1 MDVTDVL
8 RDRLQEPDGL
18 QRMIAISIGVH
29 VALAATV
36 LLAPAYLL
44 PKAAPPPIVMTISL
58 AGAGEGPRNGGFT
71 PMGGRPVQEQVKP
84 EELPKRAPVTP
95 PAAKAPEMTVPLP
108 NQKPVKTA
116 PRANVKQAPEEA
128 RGRTPTKGVQAEKG
142 STVAM
147 TGARGE
153 GFGLS
158 TGGGAGT
165 GSRLDVENFCCP
177 DYIVLMIERIRSVW
191 NKNQG
196 ATGNVMVKFTIVRD
210 GTLKDAIVENSSG
223 NPLLDN
229 AALRAVL
236 MTRKLNPLPEP
247 FPNPTL
253 PVHLNFQ
260 YQ

>member
-29 VALAATV
+29 VALAAIV
-36 LLAPAYLL
+36 LFAPGHLL

-71 PMGGRPVQEQVKP
+71 AMGGRPVQEQVKP

-108 NQKPVKTA
+108 NQKQVKTA
-116 PRANVKQAPEEA
+116 PRATVKQAPEEA
-128 RGRTPTKGVQAEKG
+128 RGRTPTKGAQVEKG
-142 STVAM
+142 SSVAM

-196 ATGNVMVKFTIVRD
+196 ATGNVLVKFTILRD
-210 GTLKDAIVENSSG
+210 GTLKDAIVETSSG

-236 MTRKLNPLPEP
+236 MTRKLNPLPDP

>member
-1 MDVTDVL
+1 MDVADVL
-8 RDRLQEPDGL
+8 RDRVQEPEGL
-18 QRMIAISIGVH
+18 QRMIALSVGVH
-29 VALAATV
+29 VALAAII
-36 LLAPAYLL
+36 LIAPGRLL
-44 PKAAPPPIVMTISL
+44 PKSAPPPIVMTISL

-71 PMGGRPVQEQVKP
+71 AMGGRPVQEAVKP
-84 EELPKRAPVTP
+84 EEAPKREAIRP
-95 PAAKAPEMTVPLP
+95 PAAKAPEMTMPLP
-108 NQKPVKTA
+108 NAKPVKAAPA
-116 PRANVKQAPEEA
+116 PRVKNAPEEA
-128 RGRTPTKGVQAEKG
+128 RGRTPTKGAQVEKG

-196 ATGNVMVKFTIVRD
+196 ATGNVMVKFTILRD
-210 GTLKDAIVENSSG
+210 GTLKDAIIETSSG

-236 MTRKLNPLPEP
+236 MTRQLNPLPSP